1 MRFFIAKEKGYST
14 QNYVTKK
21 QLNSDKKINNA
32 NTEKSHKCVVWL
44 EEKKGFEPSND
55 LHRYSISNYVSCIFN
70 NSILYMNIVIQHT
83 NII

>member
-1 MRFFIAKEKGYST
+1 MDKLRKCVFFIAKEKGYST

-55 LHRYSISNYVSCIFN
+55 LHRYSISNAAPSTTRPPLRL
-70 NSILYMNIVIQHT
+70 SQRLL
-83 NII
+83 